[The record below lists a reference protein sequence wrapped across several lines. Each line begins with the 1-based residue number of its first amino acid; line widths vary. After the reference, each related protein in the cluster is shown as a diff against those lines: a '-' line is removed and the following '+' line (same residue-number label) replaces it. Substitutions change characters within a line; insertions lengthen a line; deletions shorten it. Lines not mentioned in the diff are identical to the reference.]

1 MLKCVPWTVRCFFS
15 QPSNTVRLHW
25 PYINQSHH
33 YKSLETAY
41 IKLFMIYILKTQH
54 VACFGFIHSC
64 TSTPFVR
71 ISGINSRL
79 NCSGDPFKSF
89 FCVQLPHTY
98 SNRLCDHCHSL
109 QNTSNVKYYA
119 KTRVCKK
126 CNLTPDLRNVCSLTY
141 PWDAPQTIIVFNI
154 IPDM

>member
-1 MLKCVPWTVRCFFS
+1 MSREQFAASFHSLATLSGYTDLILINLTTTNPWKQHIS
-15 QPSNTVRLHW
+15 Q
-25 PYINQSHH
+25 
-33 YKSLETAY
+33 
-41 IKLFMIYILKTQH
+41 LFMIYILKTQH
-54 VACFGFIHSC
+54 GACFGFIHNC
-64 TSTPFVR
+64 TLTPFVR

-79 NCSGDPFKSF
+79 KCSGDPFKSS
-89 FCVQLPHTY
+89 VQLPHTY

-126 CNLTPDLRNVCSLTY
+126 CTLTPDLRNVCSLTY
-141 PWDAPQTIIVFNI
+141 PWNAPQTIIVFNI